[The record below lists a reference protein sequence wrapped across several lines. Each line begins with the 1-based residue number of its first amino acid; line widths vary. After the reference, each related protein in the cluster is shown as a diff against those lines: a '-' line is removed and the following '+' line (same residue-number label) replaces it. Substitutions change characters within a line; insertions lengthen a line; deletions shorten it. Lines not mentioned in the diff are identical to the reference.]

1 MTMPD
6 PRVNVTPEDVGMVVS
21 KFYAAVRE
29 HPVLG
34 PVFYLIIGQSEAL
47 WREHEE
53 KIAAFWRNAILYE
66 REYSGNPMLAHLGAS
81 AIESKHFPI
90 WLGLFERVLIEN
102 LSQEQA
108 QDWSLLA
115 NRIGRGLK
123 FGMETFRQ
131 IDGKVPNLRNL

>member
-1 MTMPD
+1 
-6 PRVNVTPEDVGMVVS
+6 MVVS
-21 KFYAAVRE
+21 KFYGAVRE

-34 PVFYLIIGQSEAL
+34 PVFYLIIGQSKAL

-66 REYSGNPMLAHLGAS
+66 REYSGNPMLAHLGVS

-102 LSQEQA
+102 LSEEQA

-123 FGMETFRQ
+123 FGM
-131 IDGKVPNLRNL
+131 

>member
-66 REYSGNPMLAHLGAS
+66 REYSGNPMLAHLGVS

-123 FGMETFRQ
+123 FGM
-131 IDGKVPNLRNL
+131 

>member
-1 MTMPD
+1 MPD
-6 PRVNVTPEDVGMVVS
+6 PRVNVTPEDVGMVVC

-66 REYSGNPMLAHLGAS
+66 REYSGNPMLAHLEVS
-81 AIESKHFPI
+81 AIEYKHFPI

>member
-53 KIAAFWRNAILYE
+53 KNCSVLAKCYPVRKGVFWKPDVGAFGGIC
-66 REYSGNPMLAHLGAS
+66 H
-81 AIESKHFPI
+81 
-90 WLGLFERVLIEN
+90 
-102 LSQEQA
+102 
-108 QDWSLLA
+108 
-115 NRIGRGLK
+115 RI
-123 FGMETFRQ
+123 
-131 IDGKVPNLRNL
+131 